1 MYASRKAAAGAA
13 GVSLSTLQRWIAE
26 EGAPAFDSLA
36 KLAFGR
42 GASLDWIATGLGTMQ
57 PSAGTAQAPVRKDE
71 KDDDVYAYIPLYDAR
86 CSSGHGAWN
95 ERARVLTHLAFTR
108 YSLQK
113 KGLNPAVL
121 ACLRNDGDSMTGLIE
136 DDDTVMIDLSRN
148 DLAGEAIYVI
158 LLDDHL
164 YAKRLRRQFDGAVD
178 IISENKSYGIMTVPK
193 DRLAELAI
201 IGRVVWAGGWLI

>member
-1 MYASRKAAAGAA
+1 
-13 GVSLSTLQRWIAE
+13 
-26 EGAPAFDSLA
+26 
-36 KLAFGR
+36 
-42 GASLDWIATGLGTMQ
+42 MQ